1 MMSVT
6 NDDQSNADRHF
17 DTQKIAGNGT
27 LKRMTNLGSHH
38 VHRIQPELF
47 SAGGQ
52 YTNIQPP
59 PVPGGQLPEDSC
71 GLPLLH
77 SPQKSSIGSGEF
89 WNWNDL

>member
-27 LKRMTNLGSHH
+27 LKRMTNLSSHN

-52 YTNIQPP
+52 YTNIQPQ
-59 PVPGGQLPEDSC
+59 PVPGGQLPEDTLKDNAPSKTPINT
-71 GLPLLH
+71 GLDVLAR
-77 SPQKSSIGSGEF
+77 
-89 WNWNDL
+89 